1 MNPTEIDAWA
11 AAYAAA
17 AELPSPQSP
26 EDPHWP
32 YIYRMMPG
40 FCDSLDPEEIWQ
52 VILAVLDRTP
62 SDIVLGNL
70 AAGPLEDLVKCVGD
84 QFVDRIELE
93 ARRSPAFRTLLGGV
107 WRSGS
112 DIVWSRIEKAR
123 GGLRW

>member
-1 MNPTEIDAWA
+1 
-11 AAYAAA
+11 
-17 AELPSPQSP
+17 
-26 EDPHWP
+26 
-32 YIYRMMPG
+32 MMPG

-70 AAGPLEDLVKCVGD
+70 AAGPLEDLVKHVGD
-84 QFVDRIELE
+84 QFVDRIELD

-112 DIVWSRIEKAR
+112 DSDWSRIEKAR